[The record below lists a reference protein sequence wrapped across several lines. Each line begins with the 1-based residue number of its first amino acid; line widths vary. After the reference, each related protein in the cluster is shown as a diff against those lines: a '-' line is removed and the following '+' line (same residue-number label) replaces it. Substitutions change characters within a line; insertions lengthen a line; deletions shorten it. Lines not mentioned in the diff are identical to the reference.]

1 MVAFIIVTGSGVAAI
16 VAGIKKLRDPGRE
29 AVQRGTLIWLCLGM
43 GALVF
48 SGVVIFLYGR

>member
-1 MVAFIIVTGSGVAAI
+1 MVAFISVTGSGVAAI